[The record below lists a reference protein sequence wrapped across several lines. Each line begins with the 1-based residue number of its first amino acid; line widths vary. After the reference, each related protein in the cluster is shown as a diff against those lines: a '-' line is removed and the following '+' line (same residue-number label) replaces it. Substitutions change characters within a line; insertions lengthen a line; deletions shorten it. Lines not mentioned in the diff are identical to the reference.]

1 MVYRHNEILSV
12 IKKGWN
18 VIWDNMDR
26 MDRLGEYY
34 IK

>member
-18 VIWDNMDR
+18 VICENMDR